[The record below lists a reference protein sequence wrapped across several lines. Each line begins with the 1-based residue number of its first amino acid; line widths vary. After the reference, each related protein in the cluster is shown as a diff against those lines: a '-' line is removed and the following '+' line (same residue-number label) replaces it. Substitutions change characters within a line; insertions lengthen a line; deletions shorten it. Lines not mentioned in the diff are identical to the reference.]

1 MSLLMSNNSFI
12 SPEEAMAAGELGCQ
26 SATISHQV
34 LTQLAQLPY
43 DGSRQPGEGVPKPEH
58 PYRNAAPTPE
68 RLKKLAQIDPLIG
81 PNWDGKLSR
90 ADIDYLANGG
100 AELDKAN
107 EEDPQTKKRLR
118 EALALFVAAEKRSQ
132 AKIEEAMKT
141 V

>member
-1 MSLLMSNNSFI
+1 
-12 SPEEAMAAGELGCQ
+12 MAAGEMGCH
-26 SATISHQV
+26 SATISHLV
-34 LTQLAQLPY
+34 LTQLANLPY
-43 DGSRQPGEGVPKPEH
+43 DGSKQPGEGVPKPDH
-58 PYRNAAPTPE
+58 PYKNAAPTPE
-68 RLKKLAQIDPLIG
+68 RLKKIAQTDPLIG

-90 ADIDYLANGG
+90 TDIDYLANGG

-132 AKIEEAMKT
+132 AKIEEAMKN